1 MNLKTIIRI
10 FEDGNTCVTGLKGR
24 GKDMLFAN
32 VTYRRKKPYI
42 SNVDYGGYRMPLRLD
57 LIDCGGNTYRNF
69 IDGNVKHYEF
79 PYADGTDVYISDVG
93 VYFPSQY
100 NNQLDKEYANVP
112 IYSALSRQ
120 LGCSN
125 IHINVQNLNRAWLK
139 LREMSDSF
147 ILCRRCIYFLGFVFQ
162 QVTIYD
168 NHDSCQARRKPFR
181 APFTLSS
188 KMRDTIKLQ
197 KLNYDA
203 QYGYIRNGILLYR
216 NKSKYDTRIF
226 KEMLKNGKK

>member
-1 MNLKTIIRI
+1 MRFKKIIKI

-24 GKDMLFAN
+24 GKDMLCAN
-32 VTYRRKKPYI
+32 VAKRRKLPYI
-42 SNVDYGGYRMPLRLD
+42 SNVNYGGNYMPLRLD
-57 LIDCGGNTYRNF
+57 LLDCGGNTYRNF
-69 IDGNVKHYEF
+69 INGDIKYYEF

-100 NNQLDKEYANVP
+100 NNQLDKEFANVP

-120 LGCSN
+120 VGCSN
-125 IHINVQNLNRAWLK
+125 IHINVQNLGRAWLK
-139 LREMSDSF
+139 LREMSDCY
-147 ILCRRCIYFLGFVFQ
+147 ILCRRCIYCLGFVFQ

-181 APFTLSS
+181 APFTLSP

-197 KLNYDA
+197 KVNYDA
-203 QYGYIRNGILLYR
+203 QYGDIKNGVLFYR
-216 NKSKYDTRIF
+216 NRSKYNTRIF
-226 KEMLKNGKK
+226 KEMLENGKK